1 MKNMLNDIKERVTL
15 AREKEIKGK
24 FVSAFYMGNLEKV
37 EWQVD
42 FFEEGKIHSL
52 LPDGNVKEDKLFG
65 KEELK
70 ELNLDE
76 VKIDLIHALQK
87 VEKIRDEKYEGME
100 ANKVIVILQRTEN
113 VIWNV
118 TWLTSNFK
126 VFNVKVDAVSGEVLR
141 ENCESIMGFK
151 KN

>member
-1 MKNMLNDIKERVTL
+1 MLEDIKERLGL
-15 AREKEIKGK
+15 AEEKEIKGK
-24 FVSAFYMGNLEKV
+24 FVSAFYMGDLSKV

-42 FFEEGKIHSL
+42 FFDENKIHSL
-52 LPDGNVKEDKLFG
+52 LPDGNFKDDELFG

-70 ELNLDE
+70 ELDLEE
-76 VKIDLIHALQK
+76 VKIDLIHALQS

-100 ANKVIVILQRTEN
+100 ANKVIVILQKTEN

-118 TWLTSNFK
+118 TWLTNDFK
-126 VFNVKVDAVSGEVLR
+126 VFNVKIDAVSGEVLR
-141 ENCESIMGFK
+141 EKCDSIMGFK